1 MCVHCGDVYTRIV
14 YAVLCVGGDDWVNR
28 GVWLLC
34 KKTAAVSTNFSLNKS
49 LYLCQ

>member
-28 GVWLLC
+28 GVCASMQKDSSGEHQLL
-34 KKTAAVSTNFSLNKS
+34 FE
-49 LYLCQ
+49 